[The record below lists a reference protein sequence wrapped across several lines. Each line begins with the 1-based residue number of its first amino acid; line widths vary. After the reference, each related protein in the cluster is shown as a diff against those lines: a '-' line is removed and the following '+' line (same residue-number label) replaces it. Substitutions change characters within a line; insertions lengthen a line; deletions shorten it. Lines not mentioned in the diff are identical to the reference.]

1 MGRYFLMLFA
11 LAATLG
17 AQTVTRSRVIGII
30 TAIDAKGG
38 TVKPDTGDPQV
49 FGFLPETKIQ
59 KVAPGEKDL
68 SKAQVIQPADIQ
80 VGDRVRVLGVPAE
93 NNAGIIAQSVVVMS
107 SSDIAQKQQQE
118 RMEWQKRGV
127 GGLVVS
133 ADAAANEIKIK
144 IPSLMGGEATTMTV
158 ALDAKTKIRRYAPD
172 SVKFSDA
179 KTATLAEVKAGDQL
193 RALGNKS
200 EDGTRLTAEEVVTGS
215 FQTIAGTVTSVN
227 VDANEILVK
236 ELGTNKPLT
245 VKVTADSNLRKMFS
259 FGGGGMPGGGMP
271 GAGAPSGVRPP
282 GGPAGG
288 PTGGP
293 GGMGGGRRPDAAQM
307 MERLPKANLAE
318 IKPGEAIVVAS
329 TRGASADRL
338 TAITLLANADVIIAM
353 QQQRSQQSGGRANGG
368 SPGMGSWNMG
378 DMSMIPMQ

>member
-1 MGRYFLMLFA
+1 MRRYFLILFA
-11 LAATLG
+11 LAATLA
-17 AQTVTRSRVIGII
+17 AQTATRSRVIGII
-30 TAIDAKGG
+30 TSIDAKGG
-38 TVKPDTGDPQV
+38 TVKPDSGEPQS

-68 SKAQVIQPADIQ
+68 AKAQVIQPTDIQ

-107 SSDIAQKQQQE
+107 SGDIAQKQQQE

-127 GGLVVS
+127 GGLVVA
-133 ADAAANEIKIK
+133 ADTAANEIKIK
-144 IPSLMGGEATTMTV
+144 IPSLMGGEATTLTV
-158 ALDAKTKIRRYAPD
+158 ALDAKTRMRRYAPD

-215 FQTIAGTVTSVN
+215 FQTMAGTVTSVN

-236 ELGTNKPLT
+236 ELGTNKPIT

-271 GAGAPSGVRPP
+271 GAGAPGGMRPP
-282 GGPAGG
+282 GGPAA
-288 PTGGP
+288 GGP

-307 MERLPKANLAE
+307 MERLPKAILAE
-318 IKPGEAIVVAS
+318 IKPGESIVVAS
-329 TRGASADRL
+329 TRGASADRI

-353 QQQRSQQSGGRANGG
+353 QQQKSQQPGGRANGAG
-368 SPGMGSWNMG
+368 PGMGSWNMG
-378 DMSMIPMQ
+378 EMSMIPMQ